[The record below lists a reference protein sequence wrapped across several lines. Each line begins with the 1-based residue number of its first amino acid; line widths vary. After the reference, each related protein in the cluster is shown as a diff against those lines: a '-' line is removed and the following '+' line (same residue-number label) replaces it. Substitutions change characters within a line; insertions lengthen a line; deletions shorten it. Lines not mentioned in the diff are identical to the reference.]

1 MYFKGIYRLFAIH
14 YFFIITF
21 SCADSKD
28 SKSTAKVVE
37 KSEFSDANVYQQ
49 EEKGEEIFQAVKDT
63 PKFIGGKKKM
73 YEFINANI
81 RHPREAAE
89 KGVSGLVYVRFVI
102 EKKWRN
108 HKSKAIERNWL
119 WL

>member
-49 EEKGEEIFQAVKDT
+49 EEKGEEHSSMDDLAHTKR
-63 PKFIGGKKKM
+63 
-73 YEFINANI
+73 A
-81 RHPREAAE
+81 
-89 KGVSGLVYVRFVI
+89 GL
-102 EKKWRN
+102 
-108 HKSKAIERNWL
+108 
-119 WL
+119 